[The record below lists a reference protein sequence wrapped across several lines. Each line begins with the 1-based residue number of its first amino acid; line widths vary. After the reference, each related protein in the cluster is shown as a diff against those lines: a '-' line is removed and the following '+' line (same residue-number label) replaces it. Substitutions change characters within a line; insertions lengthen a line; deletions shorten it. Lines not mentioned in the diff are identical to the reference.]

1 MVSLTTAKLWFL
13 IASSS
18 QWSNGSCRRRGTL
31 LSKHMQALQELL
43 TGILQGSGY
52 PAWMCILLCQCLQLS
67 QTISHEAKPPPLSS
81 TEYPLF

>member
-1 MVSLTTAKLWFL
+1 
-13 IASSS
+13 
-18 QWSNGSCRRRGTL
+18 
-31 LSKHMQALQELL
+31 MQALQELL
-43 TGILQGSGY
+43 PGILQGSGY